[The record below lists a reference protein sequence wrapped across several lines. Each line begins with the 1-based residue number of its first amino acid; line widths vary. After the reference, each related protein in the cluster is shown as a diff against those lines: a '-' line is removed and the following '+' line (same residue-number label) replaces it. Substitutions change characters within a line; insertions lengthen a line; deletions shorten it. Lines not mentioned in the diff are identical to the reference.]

1 MSMVIDENQ
10 VQEIVR
16 MYSELEL
23 IEGAWTMTFE
33 MPEGVTLNQL
43 RLALFDDVVWTGLTA
58 AQKAD
63 ALRATIR
70 VVLFLMLQDE

>member
-1 MSMVIDENQ
+1 MGMVIDENQ

>member
-1 MSMVIDENQ
+1 MGMVIDENL

-23 IEGAWTMTFE
+23 IEGVWTMTFE

-43 RLALFDDVVWTGLTA
+43 RLALFDDVVWTGLTD

-63 ALRATIR
+63 ALRAAIR